1 MYNNRDNLQVGKD
14 YYNLNTGEYMFT
26 MIFNGDEDERISVE
40 GVAPA
45 VKSSYSGYMYDTFAY
60 NKHNLEIFDEDAIYD
75 FCNNNIVVD
84 KERLDSINTTKQ
96 VLINLWEESG
106 IQEPFVYEDGVFS
119 VGKEQVL
126 SAHINAG
133 YEHGW
138 ISSSICW

>member
-14 YYNLNTGEYMFT
+14 YYDLNSGEYVFT
-26 MIFNGDEDERISVE
+26 VVFDGDEDDRLIVE
-40 GVAPA
+40 GIRSE
-45 VKSSYSGYMYDTFAY
+45 VKSSYGDYMLETWAY
-60 NKHNLEIFDEDAIYD
+60 NKETLEIFDEDDLSDTCY
-75 FCNNNIVVD
+75 NRLVVS
-84 KERLDSINTTKQ
+84 KERLDAINTTKQ
-96 VLINLWEESG
+96 VLINIWEQSG
-106 IQEPFVYEDGVFS
+106 ITEPFIYEDGKFS

>member
-1 MYNNRDNLQVGKD
+1 MYKNRDNLQVGKD
-14 YYNLNTGEYMFT
+14 YYDLNTGKYVFT
-26 MIFNGDEDERISVE
+26 MIYNDDDDERIIVDGIPSE
-40 GVAPA
+40 
-45 VKSSYSGYMYDTFAY
+45 VKSSYGNYYNDTYAY
-60 NKHNLEIFDEDAIYD
+60 NKETSKIFDESDLCD
-75 FCNNNIVVD
+75 VVYQTVLVT

-96 VLINLWEESG
+96 VLMNLWEESG
-106 IQEPFVYEDGVFS
+106 IKEPFVVEDGKFY

>member
-14 YYNLNTGEYMFT
+14 YYDLNTGEYVFT
-26 MIFNGDEDERISVE
+26 MIFDNDEDERITVE
-40 GVAPA
+40 GVPA
-45 VKSSYSGYMYDTFAY
+45 TVKSKYSDHMYDTFAY
-60 NKHNLEIFDEDAIYD
+60 NKDSMKTYSEDDLYD
-75 FCNNNIVVD
+75 FCYNNIIVD

-96 VLINLWEESG
+96 VLMNLWEESG
-106 IQEPFVYEDGVFS
+106 IREPFIYEGGKFS